1 MSVPAEHFLFK
12 INGLARTKNP
22 VNSMTY
28 IWAILTGGARGVKGI
43 PRFSEILWVSSWQA
57 DRSRLRSHKKYEITW
72 IPTRFLR

>member
-28 IWAILTGGARGVKGI
+28 I
-43 PRFSEILWVSSWQA
+43 
-57 DRSRLRSHKKYEITW
+57 
-72 IPTRFLR
+72 